1 MRSAQKTDFEKLVAS
16 KEDEVRSS
24 VCVLSFPH
32 ISLITFM
39 QPKPVPTLYLRKDR
53 AAAAAAMTATT
64 TNNDRNGNLKG
75 SKVCR
80 ISPPVLPLTLLST
93 YRPLDSLLML
103 VQSTRVNLSKK

>member
-1 MRSAQKTDFEKLVAS
+1 
-16 KEDEVRSS
+16 
-24 VCVLSFPH
+24 
-32 ISLITFM
+32 M

-53 AAAAAAMTATT
+53 AAAAAAVTATT

-80 ISPPVLPLTLLST
+80 ISPHVLLLLTVLSAD
-93 YRPLDSLLML
+93 RPLDSLLML

>member
-1 MRSAQKTDFEKLVAS
+1 
-16 KEDEVRSS
+16 
-24 VCVLSFPH
+24 
-32 ISLITFM
+32 M

-80 ISPPVLPLTLLST
+80 TSPPLLTLLSA